1 MQESDL
7 LQKID
12 QLSKDNNDLTTKM
25 HNKENDTTDSSPGNE
40 HEMSKLQKL
49 LDTERILKQQAV
61 NKLAEIMNRKDFV
74 KKDKKAE
81 SKASSSE
88 LRKKEKENRKLQ
100 QELTMEKEKFNQ
112 MAAKFQKDLQDL
124 QVKS

>member
-1 MQESDL
+1 M
-7 LQKID
+7 
-12 QLSKDNNDLTTKM
+12 T
-25 HNKENDTTDSSPGNE
+25 
-40 HEMSKLQKL
+40 KLQKL

-112 MAAKFQKDLQDL
+112 MAAKFQNDLQDL
-124 QVKS
+124 QV

>member
-1 MQESDL
+1 MT
-7 LQKID
+7 KI
-12 QLSKDNNDLTTKM
+12 
-25 HNKENDTTDSSPGNE
+25 HNKENDATDSSPGNE
-40 HEMSKLQKL
+40 HEMTKLQKL

-124 QVKS
+124 QV